1 MNDTA
6 KTVRM
11 VGSNITEVNFSD
23 YGIFTPR
30 DDGAFA
36 IPVDAVPHALKA
48 GLVVAELSQSKKLA
62 LIRDA
67 IADLDES
74 DIRTALLAEYT
85 RLQVA
90 SWEARQA
97 A

>member
-1 MNDTA
+1 MNA
-6 KTVRM
+6 PKTVRM
-11 VGSNITEVNFSD
+11 NGGNTTEWNHSL
-23 YGIFTPR
+23 YGIFAPC
-30 DDGAFA
+30 DDGSFA
-36 IPVDAVPHALKA
+36 IPEAAVPDAIKA
-48 GLVVAELSQSKKLA
+48 GLVRAELSQSKKLA

-74 DIRTALLAEYT
+74 EIRTALLAEYT

-90 SWEARQA
+90 KWEAQQA

>member
-1 MNDTA
+1 MPDSP

-11 VGSNITEVNFSD
+11 LGPGTTEWNHSLH
-23 YGIFTPR
+23 GIFTPR
-30 DDGAFA
+30 DDGAFQ
-36 IPVDAVPHALKA
+36 IPEAAVPDALKA
-48 GLVVAELSQSKKLA
+48 GLVRAELSQGKKLA
-62 LIRDA
+62 LIRAA

-74 DIRTALLAEYT
+74 DIRAALLAEYT

-90 SWEARQA
+90 TWEARQA